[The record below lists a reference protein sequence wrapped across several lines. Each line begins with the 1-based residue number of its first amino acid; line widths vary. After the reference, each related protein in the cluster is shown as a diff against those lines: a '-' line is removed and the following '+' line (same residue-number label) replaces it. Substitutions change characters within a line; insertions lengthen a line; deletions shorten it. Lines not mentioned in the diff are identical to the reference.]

1 MPWAAVCIF
10 TGYVKKNKHI
20 KKGAGE
26 RERWREGEVGGE
38 AKVAAETEVA
48 KFKSRRMSWRAESA
62 ACRL

>member
-10 TGYVKKNKHI
+10 TGYVKKNKH
-20 KKGAGE
+20 KKGS
-26 RERWREGEVGGE
+26 RREGEEGE

-62 ACRL
+62 LPVGYSWICS